1 MAADLIFHNAKVI
14 TMDQL
19 APRAQAIA
27 IHGNRIEAVGS
38 DAEIMALS
46 GPGTRVIDAHGKTL
60 LPGFNEAH
68 MHLFTGADEL
78 SQLQLSGTKGM
89 EALTKA
95 VRGFAAANPDKALI
109 MAQGADYT
117 ILGNRRVTR
126 HDLDAIIP
134 DRPFLMYAPDHHT
147 GWANTIALEKAGL
160 LKGRKLGAG
169 NEIVMAAD
177 GLAEGELR
185 EGEALQPVAALAGS
199 SRARLGLDTG
209 GEPDPEP
216 TPEEWDA
223 DLATMQKGL
232 DYCAAHGITS
242 IQNMDGNFY
251 TLELLAE
258 IERRRGLAARVTVPF
273 HYKNFMALPDLEK
286 ASDMHRRFTGDK
298 LKSGFV
304 KFFMDGVIDSSTA
317 VMIEDYADQPGWKGD
332 PLFSAESFNAAAIEA
347 DKRGLQMAVHAIG
360 DGAVRAVLNG
370 YEAAAKANGKRDA
383 RHRVEHIE
391 VIHPDD
397 IPRFG
402 KLGVIASMQ
411 PPHPPGQMGL
421 PLEPTLTRI
430 GEHRWQ
436 YSYAWQT
443 LRDAGAV
450 LVFASDWP
458 VSPIAPLACISA
470 AMTRQKWREDLPEQR
485 QSLENAIAGYTRD
498 GAYAEFMDGKKGVL
512 KAGLLADCVL
522 VSGDMEAATPEAIA
536 AMTPL
541 VTMCDGKI
549 TFKAA

>member
-1 MAADLIFHNAKVI
+1 MAADLIFKNARII
-14 TMDQL
+14 TMDK
-19 APRAQAIA
+19 ANPKAEAIA
-27 IHGNRIEAVGS
+27 ISGNHIQAVGS
-38 DAEIMALS
+38 DAQIMALA
-46 GPGTRVIDAHGKTL
+46 GPSTRIIDAQGCTL

-68 MHLFTGADEL
+68 MHLFSGAAEL

-95 VRGFAAANPDKALI
+95 VRAYAAANPDNTLI

-126 HDLDAIIP
+126 HDLDAILP
-134 DRPFLMYAPDHHT
+134 NRPFIMYAPDHHT

-160 LKGRKLGAG
+160 LTGRVLGAG
-169 NEIVMAAD
+169 NEIVMGAD

-185 EGEALQPVAALAGS
+185 EGEALQPVAALAGP

-209 GEPDPEP
+209 GEPNPAP
-216 TPEEWDA
+216 TAEEWEA
-223 DLATMQKGL
+223 DLATMQIGL

-242 IQNMDGNFY
+242 IQNMDGNSY

-258 IERRRGLAARVTVPF
+258 IERRRGLAARVGVPF
-273 HYKNFMALPDLEK
+273 HFKNFMALADLDK
-286 ASDMHRRFTGDK
+286 ASQMHRRFTGEK

-317 VMIEDYADQPGWKGD
+317 VMIDDYADQPGWKGD
-332 PLFSAESFNAAAIEA
+332 PLFSPESFNAAAIEA
-347 DKRGLQMAVHAIG
+347 DKRGLQIAVHAIG

-370 YEAAAKANGKRDA
+370 YEAATKANGKRDA
-383 RHRVEHIE
+383 RHRIEHIE
-391 VIHPDD
+391 VVHPDD
-397 IPRFG
+397 IPRFA

-458 VSPIAPLACISA
+458 VSPIAPLASISA
-470 AMTRQKWREDLPEQR
+470 AMTRQKWRSDLPDQR
-485 QSLENAIAGYTRD
+485 QSLENAIAAYTRD
-498 GAYAEFMDGKKGVL
+498 AAFAEFMEGKKGVL

-522 VSGDMEAATPEAIA
+522 VSGDMEAASPAAIA
-536 AMTPL
+536 EMSAL
-541 VTMCDGKI
+541 VTVCDGRV
-549 TFKAA
+549 TFEAA